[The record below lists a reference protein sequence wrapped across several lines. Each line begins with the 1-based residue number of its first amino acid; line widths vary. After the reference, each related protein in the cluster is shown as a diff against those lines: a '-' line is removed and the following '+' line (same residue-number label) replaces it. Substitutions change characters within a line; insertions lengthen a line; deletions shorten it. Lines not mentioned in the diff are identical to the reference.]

1 MRRLSLGEFAQI
13 AEIVAAVA
21 VVVSLVYVGIGLRDN
36 TFAVRSASAQ
46 AVTNT
51 SLDILFGQATN
62 ADLSHIR
69 IVGDDDYSALTEE
82 EKYRYYLLYRP
93 IWLSWQNVY
102 LQQELGVIDPKLW
115 GTYERVIC
123 ATMDKPGVQESW
135 HIHSSVLD
143 PGFVALAEACSS
155 F

>member
-51 SLDILFGQATN
+51 SLDILF
-62 ADLSHIR
+62 
-69 IVGDDDYSALTEE
+69 E
-82 EKYRYYLLYRP
+82 
-93 IWLSWQNVY
+93 
-102 LQQELGVIDPKLW
+102 IDPKLW
-115 GTYERVIC
+115 GTHERVIC
-123 ATMDKPGVQESW
+123 ATMDKPGVRESW

>member
-1 MRRLSLGEFAQI
+1 MKRPSLGEFSQI
-13 AEIVAAVA
+13 ADIVAAVA
-21 VVVSLVYVGIGLRDN
+21 VVMSLVYVGIGLRDN
-36 TFAVRSASAQ
+36 TSAVRSASAQ
-46 AVTNT
+46 AVTDT

-62 ADLSHIR
+62 ADLARIR
-69 IVGDDDYSALTEE
+69 TVGDDDYLALTED

-93 IWLSWQNVY
+93 IWLAWQNVY

-123 ATMDKPGVQESW
+123 STMSKPGVQNSW
-135 HIHSSVLD
+135 PIHSSVLD
-143 PGFVALAEACSS
+143 PGFVALVEACPS